1 MSILADH
8 QIYQLCQ
15 PHASVHGP
23 LVDPFDEERVQ
34 PASIDL
40 TLGNEFIT
48 FEGVKLHNDVI
59 DLANPPRP
67 IGNHSVI
74 GDDEFIRLNP
84 LEFILGVTRERINC
98 PPNVAAKLDGK
109 SSLARFGLLI
119 HVTGGF
125 VDPGFRGPLTLEIF
139 NVFPIPIILR
149 PGLPFCQVGFQ
160 RLYAPAARPYSGRY
174 QDAEGV
180 EGSKYDGR

>member
-1 MSILADH
+1 MSILPDH
-8 QIYQLCQ
+8 LITSLCR
-15 PHASVHGP
+15 PGVLYP
-23 LVDPFDEERVQ
+23 LVEPFDPERVQ

-48 FEGVKLHNDVI
+48 FRDLVNEEVTFI
-59 DLANPPRP
+59 DLDAPPQ
-67 IGNHSVI
+67 GV
-74 GDDEFIRLNP
+74 GYKLVLQEGEFYV
-84 LEFILGVTRERINC
+84 LEPMEFVLGVTRERICC
-98 PPNVAAKLDGK
+98 PPNIAGKLDGK

-139 NVFPIPIILR
+139 NAFPVPIILR
-149 PGLPFCQVGFQ
+149 PGKGICQIGFQ
-160 RLYAPAARPYSGRY
+160 HLTAPAAQPYQGRY

-180 EGSKYDGR
+180 EASKYTG